1 MKQNKQYS
9 LFFWIASFLAMT
21 LCTMV
26 SCTKEIDFNGE
37 QVDPKLVINSLNE
50 PGQPVKAYISKSVF
64 FLDTESNTQ
73 APDDLVATL
82 YVNGNRIGEMT
93 HGFDTI
99 WEEWFDY
106 DDDGN
111 PIQYYHLTAAY
122 HSTYIPVEGDVVKIT
137 ASANGFDDVDGTT
150 SPLPKFVDCQME
162 TEITSWESYYFYPY
176 FTEPGVYEED
186 SLLMITGSLIL
197 TFDIKDPNPGVLDY
211 FRLRS
216 DTWNYDGENRYFISY
231 AYDDPV
237 FGASLEN
244 DYIDASDLDTRPEGV
259 FTDALFDGKS
269 YQLKLNVYFE
279 MNVDEVFDPAFFCV
293 PFKLEH
299 LSKEYYN
306 YLCTCNQDDG
316 IMQFFAEPVQTYTN
330 VNGGYGIV
338 GGCAV
343 DSLKLELPLEE

>member
-1 MKQNKQYS
+1 MKQNQQYS
-9 LFFWIASFLAMT
+9 HFFWIASFLAMT

-26 SCTKEIDFNGE
+26 SCTKEIEFKGE
-37 QVDPKLVINSLNE
+37 QVDPKLVINSLVE
-50 PGQPVKAYISKSVF
+50 PGQPVVAHISKSVF
-64 FLDTESNTQ
+64 FLDPIYYFV
-73 APDDLVATL
+73 APEDVHVELW
-82 YVNGNRIGEMT
+82 VNDALKDAALT
-93 HGFDTI
+93 TDT
-99 WEEWFDY
+99 
-106 DDDGN
+106 
-111 PIQYYHLTAAY
+111 
-122 HSTYIPVEGDVVKIT
+122 TYINGRTIVWCKSDFCPAMGDVVSIK

-244 DYIDASDLDTRPEGV
+244 DYIDASDLGTRPEGV

-279 MNVDEVFDPAFFCV
+279 MNVAEVFDPAFFCV